1 MKTEYDFS
9 EAERGKFRAGVGRAR
24 VSASVGSA
32 DWAGPEGRLGKLI
45 VAEANKVL
53 ASRRVQPPLLAQ
65 HPNQGHRL
73 PDSESTGRLL
83 YDLVRNRADALRDGK
98 NGESILVRLVGD
110 CLYCA
115 DDGRLADED
124 ALVGLMSECYSS
136 GQKTYGLA
144 PTSAAFTS
152 VFRMSISPEFFSRS
166 GSFRFGEVPANKR
179 NVRGEPAA
187 RAHPPAPRLPE
198 PVDPYAEQ
206 VQDEELGELMSW
218 ATNVVRLPLRRGV
231 RKSLAGWIE
240 GFPAEFLLFAEHVR
254 YLTLEHGAT
263 SRSFSLWNRR
273 GELSLETDRRVTRW
287 RRFKTSHR
295 LSENAH
301 VDNPA
306 HDGRNKVPIW
316 WAAPLDEPAPSG
328 MYWAA
333 GMPTSTR
340 GPFPGILNAPWKTNK
355 DLHRAS
361 WMGPT
366 MKNSTK
372 RRRR

>member
-1 MKTEYDFS
+1 M
-9 EAERGKFRAGVGRAR
+9 
-24 VSASVGSA
+24 
-32 DWAGPEGRLGKLI
+32 
-45 VAEANKVL
+45 
-53 ASRRVQPPLLAQ
+53 
-65 HPNQGHRL
+65 
-73 PDSESTGRLL
+73 
-83 YDLVRNRADALRDGK
+83 
-98 NGESILVRLVGD
+98 VGD

-152 VFRMSISPEFFSRS
+152 VFRMCISPEFFSRS
-166 GSFRFGEVPANKR
+166 GSFRFGEALANKR
-179 NVRGEPAA
+179 NVRGEPTA

-198 PVDPYAEQ
+198 PIDPYAEQ

-333 GMPTSTR
+333 GMPTCTR

-355 DLHRAS
+355 DLQSLVDGPHNEELNEAAAKMIAHEFPRLYGHDYAAHFPPPQPRTRKPTLMRYRESKTKFIDPAYPLAEKARTLGRLWRDLGGRAS
-361 WMGPT
+361 RPPT
-366 MKNSTK
+366 
-372 RRRR
+372 RRKARLRRSLRL